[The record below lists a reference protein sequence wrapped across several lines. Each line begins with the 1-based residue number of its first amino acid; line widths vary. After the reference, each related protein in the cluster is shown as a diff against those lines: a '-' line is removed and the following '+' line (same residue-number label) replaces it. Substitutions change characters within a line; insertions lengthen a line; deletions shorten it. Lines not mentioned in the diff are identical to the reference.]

1 MERSSRL
8 NWRRTLSVVVLV
20 VLLACFL
27 WQVRSVLPPF
37 VIAFCLAA
45 LLDPL
50 ASRLQ
55 RRGLTRGKAVA
66 TIFGVSTVAVVIAAG
81 LLIPT
86 VVAQVRDLAQG
97 AGKYSSDVGGFFEHF
112 SANADRWYADPRRRD
127 TLQAMGIK
135 DPPSVILKKSTGPIS
150 KAVSD
155 MLASVQSS
163 IAVAVG
169 QALWLVIIPLSLF
182 WFLLEF
188 QRIRHWFMLLLP
200 HDSRE
205 PFDRIS
211 QEIVEVFGAY
221 VRGLAKVCALYALA
235 AVLLFTML
243 RLNFS
248 ISLGLA
254 AGAFYAVPYVGPLLA
269 LASAA
274 TIALAM
280 GHGAGY
286 VVLVIALFL
295 VMHVAFD
302 YGLTPRVIGGSVG
315 LHPLLNIFALMCG
328 ATMFG
333 MWGMLLAVPV
343 FASAQRLITY
353 FYPWLATGTP
363 PDPSTASPPHET
375 IPGTAAPD

>member
-1 MERSSRL
+1 MEGSLRG
-8 NWRRTLSVVVLV
+8 NWRRPLSVVVLV
-20 VLLACFL
+20 GILAWFF

-37 VIAFCLAA
+37 IIAFCIAA
-45 LLDPL
+45 LLDPI
-50 ASRLQ
+50 ATRLQ
-55 RRGLTRGKAVA
+55 RHGLSRGKSVA
-66 TIFGVSTVAVVIAAG
+66 TIFGVSTIAVVVAAG

-86 VVAQVRDLAQG
+86 VVGQVRDLAQG
-97 AGKYSSDVGGFFEHF
+97 AGQYSQDVGTFFEHL
-112 SANADRWYADPRRRD
+112 SANADRWYTDPRRTE

-135 DPPSVILKKSTGPIS
+135 DKPSVMLKRSTGPIS

-155 MLASVQSS
+155 MLSSVQSS
-163 IAVAVG
+163 VAGAVG

-188 QRIRHWFMLLLP
+188 QRIRRWFMLLLP
-200 HDSRE
+200 QDSRE

-221 VRGLAKVCALYALA
+221 VRGLAKVCALYAIA
-235 AVLLFTML
+235 AVVLFSLL

-248 ISLGLA
+248 VSLGLA
-254 AGAFYAVPYVGPLLA
+254 AGAFYAVPYVGPMLA

-286 VVLVIALFL
+286 VVLVVALFL
-295 VMHVAFD
+295 VMHVSFD
-302 YGLTPRVIGGSVG
+302 YGLTPRVVGGSVG

-328 ATMFG
+328 ATLFG

-343 FASAQRLITY
+343 FASAQRLLTY
-353 FYPWLATGTP
+353 FYPWLSTGSSPLPQKTEIEP
-363 PDPSTASPPHET
+363 PPPAESP
-375 IPGTAAPD
+375 AAK